1 MRRVAE
7 NSQRGAVSLILSW
20 RLSISLSMTEK
31 GGTGQ
36 ITVFVE
42 MRALYTWPGA

>member
-20 RLSISLSMTEK
+20 RFSISLSIWSMTERHICVMTLSTK
-31 GGTGQ
+31 
-36 ITVFVE
+36 
-42 MRALYTWPGA
+42 RSYKRK

>member
-20 RLSISLSMTEK
+20 RFSISLSMTEK

-36 ITVFVE
+36 IRVFVE